1 MLTILKVIQF
11 LKLLY
16 MCININDTHDFGL
29 KSKRNC
35 DKNMTEEQAC
45 SMGMF
50 MSGPG
55 HNPPLD
61 KHPGLNRPCSDIL

>member
-1 MLTILKVIQF
+1 MQF

-16 MCININDTHDFGL
+16 TCININDTHDFGL
-29 KSKRNC
+29 KSERNC
-35 DKNMTEEQAC
+35 DKNMNEDQAC

-55 HNPPLD
+55 HNPPLYN
-61 KHPGLNRPCSDIL
+61 HPGLYRPCSDLP